1 MNELESGLETVA
13 ERYHKACE
21 RHGAYKSIHEGIGV
35 ILEEYKE
42 LEEEVFKKQPDW
54 ERVYDEAL
62 DLAATAI
69 RMRDFAIR
77 MRNKE

>member
-1 MNELESGLETVA
+1 MNGLGTVA
-13 ERYHKACE
+13 ERYQKACD
-21 RHGAYKSIHEGIGV
+21 RNGPYKSIHEGIGV

-77 MRNKE
+77 MRNNKGETQ